1 MSGNVLDFRSDTVTR
16 PTPGMRQA
24 MAAAEAVLDAVAND
38 AFLAHVRDM
47 GAKLTARLEQFIGN
61 YPELFELV
69 RGRGLLLG
77 LKMRVES
84 RPFVAH
90 LRDHHQL
97 LTVAAGD
104 QTVRIIPPLV
114 IDEAHIDEFMEKLS
128 AGAASYA
135 LGDAA

>member
-1 MSGNVLDFRSDTVTR
+1 
-16 PTPGMRQA
+16 